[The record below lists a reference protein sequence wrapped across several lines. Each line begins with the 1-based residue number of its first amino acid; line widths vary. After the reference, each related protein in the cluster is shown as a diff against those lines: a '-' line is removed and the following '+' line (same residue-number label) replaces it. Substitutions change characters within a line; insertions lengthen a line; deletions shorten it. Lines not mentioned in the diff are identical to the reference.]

1 MQSSIQVYP
10 NLSKRTQTFT
20 HPPPTPLYTYPRV
33 LLYTYYSTQKFCVS
47 FHFGYIGIMAIH
59 IEPEGGIPI
68 PPPNKAKD
76 LAERT
81 SAAAETVKF
90 LSDNGLDIKING
102 DDKDVSAKLAMA
114 YAADPEKTSKKA
126 TPARTAS
133 LTPASLLLTDQILK
147 NFGHSVVESA
157 TQIRHL
163 VTNKLIEETESPDV
177 RARLRA
183 LELLGKIA
191 DVGLFAER
199 TEVTVTH
206 QSTNDLKDRLR
217 SKLAKLVDPV
227 EDAVV
232 LDNPPIDLSKEFGLT
247 DD

>member
-1 MQSSIQVYP
+1 M
-10 NLSKRTQTFT
+10 T
-20 HPPPTPLYTYPRV
+20 
-33 LLYTYYSTQKFCVS
+33 
-47 FHFGYIGIMAIH
+47 IH

-68 PPPNKAKD
+68 PPPSKTKD
-76 LAERT
+76 LAERA
-81 SAAAETVKF
+81 SAAAATVNF
-90 LSDNGLDIKING
+90 LSEHGLKVEVDG

-114 YAADPEKTSKKA
+114 YAADPEQTSKKA

-157 TQIRHL
+157 TQVRHL
-163 VTNKLIEETESPDV
+163 VTNKLIEETESPDARV
-177 RARLRA
+177 RLRA

-199 TEVTVTH
+199 TEVTITH
-206 QSTNDLKDRLR
+206 QSTDDLKERLR
-217 SKLAKLVDPV
+217 SKLARLVEPV
-227 EDAVV
+227 EDAVI
-232 LDNPPIDLSKEFGLT
+232 LDSSAITLDREFGLT

>member
-1 MQSSIQVYP
+1 
-10 NLSKRTQTFT
+10 
-20 HPPPTPLYTYPRV
+20 
-33 LLYTYYSTQKFCVS
+33 
-47 FHFGYIGIMAIH
+47 MAIH

-68 PPPNKAKD
+68 PPPSKTKD
-76 LAERT
+76 LAKRA
-81 SAAAETVKF
+81 SAAAATVNF
-90 LSDNGLDIKING
+90 LSEHGLKVEVNG

-199 TEVTVTH
+199 TEVTITH
-206 QSTNDLKDRLR
+206 QTTDDLKERLR
-217 SKLAKLVDPV
+217 SKLAKLVKPV

-232 LDNPPIDLSKEFGLT
+232 LDSSTIDLDKEFGLK

>member
-1 MQSSIQVYP
+1 
-10 NLSKRTQTFT
+10 
-20 HPPPTPLYTYPRV
+20 
-33 LLYTYYSTQKFCVS
+33 
-47 FHFGYIGIMAIH
+47 MAIH

-68 PPPNKAKD
+68 PPPNKTKD
-76 LAERT
+76 LAERA
-81 SAAAETVKF
+81 SAAAKTIEF
-90 LSDNGLDIKING
+90 LSEHGLKVQING

-114 YAADPEKTSKKA
+114 YAENPEKTSKKA
-126 TPARTAS
+126 TPTRTAS

-157 TQIRHL
+157 TQIRYL
-163 VTNKLIEETESPDV
+163 VTNKLVEETENPDARV
-177 RARLRA
+177 RLRA

-191 DVGLFAER
+191 DVNLFAER

-206 QSTNDLKDRLR
+206 QSTDDLKERLR

-232 LDNPPIDLSKEFGLT
+232 VDNPPIDLNKEFGLT